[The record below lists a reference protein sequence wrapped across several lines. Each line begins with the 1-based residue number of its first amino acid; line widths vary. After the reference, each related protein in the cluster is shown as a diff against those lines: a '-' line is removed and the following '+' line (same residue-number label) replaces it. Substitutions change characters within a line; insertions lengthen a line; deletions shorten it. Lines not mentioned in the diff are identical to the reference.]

1 MNRLKICSLLLALT
15 TLIPAF
21 AADPPQ
27 MKAYLPHYRMKQ
39 LFPHDLNRETAWYN
53 MHPYGEAPGAS
64 YTKELPGSYSFSR
77 GEMILQQYDEIIYF
91 SMEMKNFPDSL
102 LTDSQR
108 GDLAY
113 LQRLFQFSDT
123 RLSLCINGSSSDFMP
138 VLRDDGKKQLF
149 YRILEDIMI
158 DYSLSGIDLDWEF
171 PRNDQEKEI
180 YLDFLKDL
188 RELCDR
194 DGRKLSIAV
203 SRFRPLL
210 PETYAIPDVINL
222 MSYDFYGRHS
232 TPESTKEALE
242 YMAARYDIPYENIL
256 MGIPYYG
263 RIFDGYS
270 PDYWKKAQSYREIS
284 LQNDLTES
292 DDEADGYYFNGRDTV
307 REKAEM
313 GMDLGL
319 KGFFVWEIGQDSFG
333 ESSLTAALKSAVH
346 PE

>member
-1 MNRLKICSLLLALT
+1 MALLI
-15 TLIPAF
+15 TLPAF
-21 AADPPQ
+21 AADPPE

-39 LFPHDLNRETAWYN
+39 LFPHDLNRETAWYS
-53 MHPYGEAPGAS
+53 MHPYKEAPGAS
-64 YTKELPGSYSFSR
+64 YTKELPASYAYSR
-77 GEMILQQYDEIIYF
+77 GEMILKQYDEIIYF
-91 SMEMKNFPDSL
+91 SMELKNFPEEL
-102 LTDSQR
+102 LSEPQK

-113 LQRLFQFSDT
+113 LQRLLQLTET
-123 RLSLCINGSSSDFMP
+123 RLSLCISGPSSDFIP
-138 VLRDDGKKQLF
+138 ILRDEDKKTLF
-149 YRILEDIMI
+149 FTSLEEIM
-158 DYSLSGIDLDWEF
+158 DEYSLSGIDLDWEF

-188 RELCDR
+188 RELCDSGER
-194 DGRKLSIAV
+194 SLSIAV

-210 PETYAIPDVINL
+210 PETYSIPDVINL

-232 TPESTKEALE
+232 TPESTREALE
-242 YMAARYDIPYENIL
+242 YMSARYVIPYDKIL

-270 PDYWKKAQSYREIS
+270 PDYWKKAQSYREIA
-284 LQNDLTES
+284 LQNHLTDL
-292 DDEADGYYFNGRDTV
+292 DDEADGYYFNGRNTV
-307 REKAEM
+307 REKAKM

-333 ESSLTAALKSAVH
+333 KGSLTAALKSTVH